1 MNSRKSSFGWKIRGE
16 EWIKLKIRK
25 IFDRIDCNTESDWR
39 ETEFENFDA
48 LMVVDLRVALL
59 SGRLCIGASHDFRSL
74 ATNGGMRQFN
84 VAILGARGVGKSA
97 LTDRFVTVRD
107 VFVDKYDPTIGEQ
120 YHRSMVVDGEQDSL
134 KFFVTTGVEQFTAFT
149 EVYIKSCLGF
159 VLVFSL
165 TQEGSLKEVESLRK
179 QIFRIKGSENVP
191 IVVVGTKSDV
201 MRVRYYPDAAKKAKK
216 MLPEGPCIIM

>member
-1 MNSRKSSFGWKIRGE
+1 
-16 EWIKLKIRK
+16 
-25 IFDRIDCNTESDWR
+25 
-39 ETEFENFDA
+39 
-48 LMVVDLRVALL
+48 
-59 SGRLCIGASHDFRSL
+59 
-74 ATNGGMRQFN
+74 MRQFN

-191 IVVVGTKSDV
+191 IVVVGTKSDLV
-201 MRVRYYPDAAKKAKK
+201 SEREVPTTTIETLASRWNLPFYETSAKRNWHINDIFEDLLRQMRVRYYPDAAKKAKK

>member
-1 MNSRKSSFGWKIRGE
+1 
-16 EWIKLKIRK
+16 
-25 IFDRIDCNTESDWR
+25 
-39 ETEFENFDA
+39 
-48 LMVVDLRVALL
+48 
-59 SGRLCIGASHDFRSL
+59 
-74 ATNGGMRQFN
+74 MRQFN
-84 VAILGARGVGKSA
+84 VAILGGISICGSAHNPVAHAWPAARGVGKSA

-159 VLVFSL
+159 VLANSL

-179 QIFRIKGSENVP
+179 QIFRIKGSENVRVP
-191 IVVVGTKSDV
+191 IVVVGTKSDLV
-201 MRVRYYPDAAKKAKK
+201 SEREVPTTTIETLASRWNLPFYETSAKRNWHINDIFEDLLRQMRVRYYPDAAKKAKK